1 MGNSNNLGGARY
13 VIEISTNLDPCKEPL
28 PVSSFNFNGN
38 QLVGSGVDQQKLA
51 FDMKGE
57 ITGEDFYMEINY
69 KSGGGF
75 SDKTVRGKVNN
86 RQALVGTWFFSR
98 EK

>member
-1 MGNSNNLGGARY
+1 
-13 VIEISTNLDPCKEPL
+13 
-28 PVSSFNFNGN
+28 
-38 QLVGSGVDQQKLA
+38 
-51 FDMKGE
+51 MKGE

-86 RQALVGTWFFSR
+86 RQALVGTWCFSR
-98 EK
+98 EKSNA